1 MRPAATLVAL
11 CAILAAA
18 GFRSFAEDK
27 PDTSNPKGAV
37 SAFFKA
43 MEKGDIPEA
52 KSMATGSQKQLA
64 ILETLVPLM
73 SGFKQLENAAVKK
86 WGEEGKKVLAEGQG
100 GGGTSFNMDEELKN
114 AKVDEKGDMATIT
127 PGEQSKSAG
136 KDKSPMKLKKIEGKW
151 KIDLASLPSEGLD
164 DPNATRIL
172 KAMGD
177 IAKATAAEVDA
188 GKYATAEDAKKAM
201 GEKMLPLLLGGLGQ
215 PGGAPGNNA
224 ERPKEAP
231 KKDEPKK
238 EDK

>member
-1 MRPAATLVAL
+1 MPARLIATLVAL
-11 CAILAAA
+11 CALFAATA
-18 GFRSFAEDK
+18 TFAEDK

-52 KSMATGSQKQLA
+52 KNMATGSQKQLA

-73 SGFKQLENAAVKK
+73 SGFKQLENSAMKK
-86 WGEEGKKVLAEGQG
+86 WGEDGKKVLAEGQG
-100 GGGTSFNMDEELKN
+100 GGASFNMDEELKN

-136 KDKSPMKLKKIEGKW
+136 KDKSPMKLKKIEGRW

-177 IAKATAAEVDA
+177 IARATAAEVDA
-188 GKYATAEDAKKAM
+188 GK
-201 GEKMLPLLLGGLGQ
+201 
-215 PGGAPGNNA
+215 
-224 ERPKEAP
+224 
-231 KKDEPKK
+231 
-238 EDK
+238 